1 MSVYYFNN
9 KKCLSNETLKH
20 FFYYLFFLNKYAPIK
35 AITDPIETIIPLPTA
50 APVVGILELFVVEL
64 LFSLITFHS

>member
-50 APVVGILELFVVEL
+50 APVVGI
-64 LFSLITFHS
+64 